1 MAASSVNRGMARRHS
16 TARIADGRTHAQSR
30 VVGFQLWPETSC
42 TSGSAKAVTADRQL
56 VINQRIGE
64 LPAEGIP
71 EILDGLNVTAE
82 QKAAAP
88 RVIEATMLRM
98 TAE

>member
-1 MAASSVNRGMARRHS
+1 
-16 TARIADGRTHAQSR
+16 
-30 VVGFQLWPETSC
+30 
-42 TSGSAKAVTADRQL
+42 VTADRQL